1 MEIRDNDYLMRQ
13 LKELV
18 RVLTII
24 LGLRKKGKFEEVEE
38 VIELSLKNMI
48 DVELSELDQIPSDK
62 LVDYLVHQKLL
73 PNEALKIIAE
83 LLFERGDMYY
93 DNEDKDKMQENF
105 EKSLKIYEYI
115 LKHGRTYSLDWNS
128 KISHIKSVFEE

>member
-24 LGLRKKGKFEEVEE
+24 LGLRKKAKYEEVEQI
-38 VIELSLKNMI
+38 IELSLRNMI
-48 DVELSELDQIPSDK
+48 GVELSELDRTPTKDLIN
-62 LVDYLVHQKLL
+62 YLVREKML

-83 LLFERGDMYY
+83 LLFERGDMYHE
-93 DNEDKDKMQENF
+93 NEDTEKMQDNF
-105 EKSLKIYEYI
+105 EKSLQIYEYI
-115 LKHGRTYSLDWNS
+115 LKHGRNYSLDWNS